1 MHAII
6 RNGFVPILVLWC
18 LYATQTS
25 ADDEPKA
32 PVAAKQEP
40 RRTPTFGGKQFW
52 SDELIFHEWRIQR
65 HALTK
70 YCRLLDGEDYRHAGG
85 TFAVCKKELD
95 RLKQE
100 LEMPP
105 MQERIVLVL
114 HGLLRSRQAMQP
126 LCDYLEE
133 KGDFQV
139 LAVSYASSRADITE
153 HARSLARVVT
163 NLGDD
168 VKEIN
173 FVAHS
178 MGNLVIRRY
187 LGGVC
192 ALVPKERRLPKQT
205 VMLAPPNNGS
215 KLAERFRDNKIF
227 RSFWGVSGIEI
238 AELNKLQAQLGTPPS
253 FGIIAGGRGTENG
266 NNPWIPG
273 DDDFVLSVDE
283 TRLPGARDFLVV
295 PVLHGLIMT
304 DKRVLECTLR
314 FLKEGHFVAANQRLP
329 IPLVA
334 TPTADRSGDEP

>member
-1 MHAII
+1 MHAIV
-6 RNGFVPILVLWC
+6 RNGFALILLVLC
-18 LYATQTS
+18 LQATQTMAEDEINPS
-25 ADDEPKA
+25 APRPKS
-32 PVAAKQEP
+32 E
-40 RRTPTFGGKQFW
+40 RTPTFGGKQFW
-52 SDELIFHEWRIQR
+52 SDELVFHEWRIQR

-70 YCRLLDGEDYRHAGG
+70 YCRLLDEKDYRRAGG
-85 TFAVCKKELD
+85 TFAACRRELE

-100 LEMPP
+100 LELPP
-105 MQERIVLVL
+105 MRGRIVLVL
-114 HGLLRSRQAMQP
+114 HGLLRSRQAMRP
-126 LCDYLEE
+126 MCDYLEE

-139 LAVSYASSRADITE
+139 LTVSYASTRADITA

-187 LGGVC
+187 LGGAC
-192 ALVPKERRLPKQT
+192 ALVPKERRLPKRT

-215 KLAERFRDNKIF
+215 KLAERFRDNNIF

-238 AELNKLQAQLGTPPS
+238 AELNKLQEHLATPPS

-295 PVLHGLIMT
+295 PVLHGLIMV
-304 DKRVLECTLR
+304 DERVKECTLR
-314 FLKEGHFVAANQRLP
+314 FLEEGHFVASGQRQP
-329 IPLVA
+329 ISLVA
-334 TPTADRSGDEP
+334 TPPDDQSGDQP

>member
-1 MHAII
+1 MYAIF
-6 RNGFVPILVLWC
+6 RNSVVLILVSLC
-18 LYATQTS
+18 LIAAQTM
-25 ADDEPKA
+25 ADDDSKA
-32 PVAAKQEP
+32 QAAQEKP
-40 RRTPTFGGKQFW
+40 QRSPTFGGKQFW

-65 HALTK
+65 HALTNH
-70 YCRLLDGEDYRHAGG
+70 CRLLDEEDYRRAGG
-85 TFAVCKKELD
+85 TFAVCQKELE

-105 MQERIVLVL
+105 LRDRVVLVL
-114 HGLLRSRQAMQP
+114 HGLLRSRQAMQAM
-126 LCDYLEE
+126 CDYLEE

-139 LAVSYASSRADITE
+139 LAVSYASSRRDMTA
-153 HARSLARVVT
+153 HATSLARVVT

-192 ALVPKERRLPKQT
+192 AIVPRERRLPKQT

-215 KLAERFRDNKIF
+215 KLAERFRQNNIF
-227 RSFWGVSGIEI
+227 RSLWGVSGIEI
-238 AELNKLQAQLGTPPS
+238 AELSRLEKHLATPPS

-266 NNPWIPG
+266 NNPLIPG

-295 PVLHGLIMT
+295 PVLHGSIME
-304 DKRVLECTLR
+304 DEHVQECTLR
-314 FLKEGHFVAANQRLP
+314 FLKDGHFVASDQRQP
-329 IPLVA
+329 IPVEVS
-334 TPTADRSGDEP
+334 PPDDRPGVEP